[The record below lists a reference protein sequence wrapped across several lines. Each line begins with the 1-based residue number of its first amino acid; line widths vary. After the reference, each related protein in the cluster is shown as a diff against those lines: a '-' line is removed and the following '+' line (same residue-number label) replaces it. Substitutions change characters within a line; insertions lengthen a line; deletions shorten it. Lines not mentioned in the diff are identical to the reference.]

1 MADGNPKASPAS
13 KGTAK
18 KEAQDALRAAGSRG
32 RSASAKSGGPIQP
45 EIEEAEDWVV
55 SYMDMVTLLMIVFLG
70 MVAIM
75 SLKHKF
81 DAAEDKSR
89 VIPLGQAAAKP
100 DGRPELQS
108 PPALPNS
115 TLPNP
120 TLANPTL
127 AKMERDLA
135 DLPEPPATAPA
146 PMPPAKPKSEPAANP
161 DPPLS
166 PESRRLLDKLAKAG
180 LPSDVEFSIRDKVV
194 VIQIADKVLFSSGQ
208 ADLQPAGARVI
219 GQIVP
224 ILMVLHGTIS
234 IEGHTD
240 DVPISGPR
248 FPSNWEL
255 SSARAGAVA
264 RFLEGQAINRNRL
277 RIIGYADTQP
287 IAVPPA
293 GRALNRRVALI
304 IEPD

>member
-1 MADGNPKASPAS
+1 MADGNPKSSAPP

-18 KEAQDALRAAGSRG
+18 KEAQAALRAAGPR
-32 RSASAKSGGPIQP
+32 RQQLSAKSSGPVQP
-45 EIEEAEDWVV
+45 DIEEAEDWVV

-81 DAAEDKSR
+81 DSADDKSR
-89 VIPLGQAAAKP
+89 VIPLGQPAPKST
-100 DGRPELQS
+100 GMPELQTTPILPKIERDPIS
-108 PPALPNS
+108 EVDSQPPAL
-115 TLPNP
+115 
-120 TLANPTL
+120 
-127 AKMERDLA
+127 
-135 DLPEPPATAPA
+135 TAPA
-146 PMPPAKPKSEPAANP
+146 PSPMTQPTSPKAEPAPNP

-166 PESRRLLDKLAKAG
+166 PESRRLLDKLAQAG
-180 LPSDVEFSIRDKVV
+180 LPPDVVFSIRDKVV
-194 VIQIADKVLFSSGQ
+194 IIQIADKVLFSSGQ
-208 ADLQPAGARVI
+208 ADLQPAGAKVI

-224 ILMVLHGTIS
+224 MLMVLHGTIS

-264 RFLEGQAINRNRL
+264 RFLEVQGINRNRL
-277 RIIGYADTQP
+277 RTVGYADTQP
-287 IAVPPA
+287 VAVPPA

>member
-1 MADGNPKASPAS
+1 MADGNPKSPAPP

-18 KEAQDALRAAGSRG
+18 KEAQAALRAAGP
-32 RSASAKSGGPIQP
+32 RSQPLGAKSLGPIQP
-45 EIEEAEDWVV
+45 DIEEAEDWVV

-81 DAAEDKSR
+81 DAADDKSR
-89 VIPLGQAAAKP
+89 VIPLSQPVPKSTGM
-100 DGRPELQS
+100 PELQNS
-108 PPALPNS
+108 PDLAKNERALADEIEPKPSAPMDPAPAQMTPPA
-115 TLPNP
+115 
-120 TLANPTL
+120 
-127 AKMERDLA
+127 
-135 DLPEPPATAPA
+135 PPKAAP
-146 PMPPAKPKSEPAANP
+146 SSNP

-166 PESRRLLDKLAKAG
+166 PESRRLLDKLAQAG
-180 LPSDVEFSIRDKVV
+180 LPPDVVFSIRDKVV
-194 VIQIADKVLFSSGQ
+194 IIQIADKVLFSSGQ
-208 ADLQPAGARVI
+208 ADLQPAGAKVI

-224 ILMVLHGTIS
+224 MLMVLHGTIS

-264 RFLEGQAINRNRL
+264 RFLEGQGINRNRL
-277 RIIGYADTQP
+277 RTVGYADTQP
-287 IAVPPA
+287 VALPPA
-293 GRALNRRVALI
+293 GRSLNRRVALI
-304 IEPD
+304 IEPE